1 MHHHQPIVTV
11 AQLGV
16 GPIGAEIA
24 RLILTKPWL
33 RLVAAVD
40 TDPGKAGRDLGEV
53 IGLGRTAGIV
63 VTDRLTVKAEVVC
76 HSTGSRLASE
86 LPVLEKLLERGSHVI
101 STCEELSY
109 PVDQGIRESLQKT
122 ARSHGVTLLGTGV
135 NPGFVMDKLPL
146 TLTAA
151 CEQVHEIAIERVVDA
166 STRRAP
172 LQRKVGAGMTTREFA
187 EAVAAGRIRHTGLK
201 ESLLM
206 LANGLDLELATIS
219 EEIIEPVIAAADFD
233 TGVLKVRKGEVA
245 GVHQTISAGA
255 ANRTRLSLDLR
266 MYVGAEKSRDTIV
279 IKGLPDIKAVIEGG
293 VHGDTATAAMVV
305 NAIPRVLNAHPG
317 LLSMDD
323 IPVSFR

>member
-1 MHHHQPIVTV
+1 
-11 AQLGV
+11 
-16 GPIGAEIA
+16 
-24 RLILTKPWL
+24 
-33 RLVAAVD
+33 
-40 TDPGKAGRDLGEV
+40 
-53 IGLGRTAGIV
+53 
-63 VTDRLTVKAEVVC
+63 
-76 HSTGSRLASE
+76 
-86 LPVLEKLLERGSHVI
+86 
-101 STCEELSY
+101 
-109 PVDQGIRESLQKT
+109 
-122 ARSHGVTLLGTGV
+122 
-135 NPGFVMDKLPL
+135 
-146 TLTAA
+146 
-151 CEQVHEIAIERVVDA
+151 
-166 STRRAP
+166 
-172 LQRKVGAGMTTREFA
+172 
-187 EAVAAGRIRHTGLK
+187 
-201 ESLLM
+201 M